1 MKGKLAIAI
10 FTVMAVAQWAVP
22 GSMILKHERA
32 LSQGELF
39 NFRCQL
45 VDPYDPFRGRYVAVG
60 VNAGEVV
67 LTEEQEGW
75 TGRQLY
81 VALERDDEGFA
92 RYGNVTE
99 EPPSEG
105 AYLFTQV
112 DYGGWVHFPLDRFY
126 MDEYI
131 APEAEAVYWDAAVSE
146 EIDAHLAVR
155 ILNGHAVI
163 EQLYIENTP
172 VADYVRAKR
181 NQPTPPPPAVTTLPD
196 AHEGE

>member
-1 MKGKLAIAI
+1 MKGERAIAV
-10 FTVMAVAQWAVP
+10 FVVMALAQWAVP
-22 GSMILKHERA
+22 GSMLLKHEHT
-32 LSQGELF
+32 LKQGELL
-39 NFRCQL
+39 NFRCRL
-45 VDPYDPFRGRYVAVG
+45 VDPYDPFRGRYVAVD
-60 VNAGEVV
+60 VDAGQVV
-67 LTEEQEGW
+67 LKQEQEAW
-75 TGRQLY
+75 TGHKLY
-81 VALERDDEGFA
+81 VALELDEDGFA
-92 RYGNVTE
+92 RYGGPSL
-99 EPPSEG
+99 EPPETG
-105 AYLFTQV
+105 AYLHAYV
-112 DYGGWVHFPLDRFY
+112 SYGGWVRFPLDRFY

-181 NQPTPPPPAVTTLPD
+181 NEPAPPPPAVTALPD

>member
-1 MKGKLAIAI
+1 MKGWIIIAV
-10 FTVMAVAQWAVP
+10 FAAMAVAQWAVP
-22 GSMILKHERA
+22 GSMIFKHERT
-32 LSQGELF
+32 LSQGELY
-39 NFRCQL
+39 NFKCQL

-60 VNAGEVV
+60 VDAGAAVTYV
-67 LTEEQEGW
+67 
-75 TGRQLY
+75 RQMLQLERFTY

-92 RYGNVTE
+92 RYGAVSE
-99 EPPSEG
+99 DPPTEG
-105 AYLFTQV
+105 AYLFAYV
-112 DYGGWVHFPLDRFY
+112 DIGGRVEFPLDRFY

-181 NQPTPPPPAVTTLPD
+181 NEPAPPPPAVTALPD